1 MCLLINNFFSV
12 FYESFNEMFVITKHY
27 TEASLLVK
35 ENTDK
40 VVSQQTFAGLEYVF
54 ETYSVQQFFVS
65 QDVLKTSWKTKNCYT
80 VDVFTMSW
88 RNVFKTSWRHVLKM
102 SWRQT
107 WRRYREKQNVQKSIF
122 QKSMSD
128 KFKTN
133 PIISILVLFLN
144 SSNIFIL
151 RIKVPEK
158 CLVMFIKLNLN
169 STLQNSWGNI
179 NGFLSNVLHKYI

>member
-1 MCLLINNFFSV
+1 MCLLINIFFSV

-27 TEASLLVK
+27 TEAFLLVK
-35 ENTDK
+35 ENTDM
-40 VVSQQTFAGLEYVF
+40 VVSQQTFVGLEYVF

-88 RNVFKTSWRHVLKM
+88 RHVFKTSWRHVLKM